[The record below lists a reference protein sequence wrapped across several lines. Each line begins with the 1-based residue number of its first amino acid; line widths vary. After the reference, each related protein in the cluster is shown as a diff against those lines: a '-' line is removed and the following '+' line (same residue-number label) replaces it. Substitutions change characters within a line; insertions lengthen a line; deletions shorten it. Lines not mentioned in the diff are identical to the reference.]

1 MITLTDL
8 LDDVKKWGV
17 EHTGN
22 EPSISCFYRAFE
34 ELKSYV
40 TRNEQELSGFRMQ
53 CIYEFGQEQDGEPL
67 AWLYSDMTGWKQ
79 AFIERQAF
87 SKTDGVDFEICETPL
102 FDKNSAQ
109 SNTDKPLP
117 LLNQKWS
124 KESEIINQ
132 AGFDKLNAD
141 KPELT
146 HEKNVQIRKQS
157 FHRFNNSMIGD
168 VDAN

>member
-1 MITLTDL
+1 MNIEKEIKLLVRKNDALVANERRLIDENYRLYETL
-8 LDDVKKWGV
+8 
-17 EHTGN
+17 E
-22 EPSISCFYRAFE
+22 S
-34 ELKSYV
+34 
-40 TRNEQELSGFRMQ
+40 TRNELSELRMQ
-53 CIYEFGQEQDGEPL
+53 HISDVGFVDSDGEVQITQPEKL
-67 AWLYSDMTGWKQ
+67 SYGCSLYVRK
-79 AFIERQAF
+79 
-87 SKTDGVDFEICETPL
+87 L
-102 FDKNSAQ
+102 Q

-168 VDAN
+168 IDAN